1 MKSDIR
7 YCRRLLET
15 WRDAVFRLAFSSAAF
30 SEFSLVL
37 PQCVWDLSSA
47 ISLAVLYFD
56 YALTFGMEV
65 ERFWKREFS
74 TASFGFFLNRYL
86 AVFAHIPIIYEFFG
100 PQTPSVRI
108 LL

>member
-1 MKSDIR
+1 MP
-7 YCRRLLET
+7 
-15 WRDAVFRLAFSSAAF
+15 SSA
-30 SEFSLVL
+30 SPSLQLRLVSSL
-37 PQCVWDLSSA
+37 WCFPQCVWALSSA

-100 PQTPSVRI
+100 PQTPSVRM